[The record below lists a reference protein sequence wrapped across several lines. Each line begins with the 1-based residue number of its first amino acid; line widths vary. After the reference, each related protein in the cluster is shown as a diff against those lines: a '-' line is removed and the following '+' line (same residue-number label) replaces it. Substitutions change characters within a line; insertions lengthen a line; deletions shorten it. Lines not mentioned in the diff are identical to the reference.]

1 MAGGGFSKM
10 MDPIQCISHF
20 DKTKPKRTD
29 VLRNNLVWIQW
40 GSPNLFGEK
49 DHEGYWQNQ
58 CYRSCCSV
66 TQCPTLCHPI
76 DCSTPGFPVFP
87 CLLEFAQ
94 MHAHWVK
101 DAIQPSHPLSP
112 LSPALN
118 LSQHQGLFWRVG
130 SSNQVAKVLES
141 LPLREEMQGKWVE
154 VNGYSKSPSSK
165 VKWVGSHT
173 HPT

>member
-29 VLRNNLVWIQW
+29 GLNTVRLTKSFWR
-40 GSPNLFGEK
+40 K

-76 DCSTPGFPVFP
+76 DCSTPGFPVFH

-101 DAIQPSHPLSP
+101 DAIQPSHPLLP
-112 LSPALN
+112 LSPALD

-141 LPLREEMQGKWVE
+141 LSLREEMQGKWVE
-154 VNGYSKSPSSK
+154 VNGYSESPSSK
-165 VKWVGSHT
+165 VKWVGSHK